1 MLLVI
6 PAFIAGSDGVY
17 GSCIFFSRVS
27 RDVGRKI
34 GGCRNGDVPQ
44 TQMKLISLDTSRLHF
59 DDLASHVLG
68 NSLVTFKL
76 LCIFYYQLFG
86 SVLSTIVLSWLT
98 SHSAQLRDKC
108 DNNANNA
115 KRHSLC

>member
-6 PAFIAGSDGVY
+6 PAVIAGSDGVY
-17 GSCIFFSRVS
+17 GRCIVSSRIS
-27 RDVGRKI
+27 QDVGRKI
-34 GGCRNGDVPQ
+34 GGCRKVDAPQ
-44 TQMKLISLDTSRLHF
+44 RQRKLISLDTSRLQF

-86 SVLSTIVLSWLT
+86 SVLSTIVLW
-98 SHSAQLRDKC
+98 
-108 DNNANNA
+108 
-115 KRHSLC
+115 

>member
-76 LCIFYYQLFG
+76 LCIFFYQSIWFCTLYNRVVVA
-86 SVLSTIVLSWLT
+86 SI
-98 SHSAQLRDKC
+98 AQCTAQRQV
-108 DNNANNA
+108 
-115 KRHSLC
+115 RQ